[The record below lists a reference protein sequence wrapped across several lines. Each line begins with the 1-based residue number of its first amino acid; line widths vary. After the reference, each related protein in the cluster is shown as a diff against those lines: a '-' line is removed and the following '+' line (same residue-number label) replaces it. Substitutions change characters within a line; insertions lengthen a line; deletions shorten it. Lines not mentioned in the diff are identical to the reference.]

1 MQKNHKASYSVKTH
15 EGGTATP
22 HLSYL
27 QQLRRSVL
35 ACLLWEDQ
43 FYENGENIADR
54 ISYLASKVTAQQLSD
69 LAIEAKNNNLRHVPL
84 LLANLLVEY
93 HPEFDA
99 KPIIV
104 NVIRRADEL
113 TEFLA
118 IYWRNG
124 RKPVDN
130 QIKKALAKAFNQFNA
145 YQLAKYN
152 RDKAIKLRDVL
163 RICHPKPKD
172 DEQSAIFKKIIEGT
186 LESPDTW
193 EVALSAGANKK
204 DTFTRLLQEEKLG
217 YLALLRNLRNMD
229 EAGVDSQL
237 IKASIVFGKG
247 SDKIL
252 PFRYVAAARACPR
265 FEPELDTV
273 LQKNIT
279 LLPKLTGRTVVLVD
293 VSGSM
298 DCRLSNK
305 SDLTR
310 MDAACALASVI
321 HAQDLRV
328 FSFSNQLVECP
339 PRLGMAGVDAIRNSQ
354 LHGGTEL
361 GKALNQLH
369 HKIKYDRIIVITD
382 EQSAD
387 TVPNPQGKG
396 YMINVASF
404 KNGVGYGAWQH
415 IDGFS
420 ENVLR
425 WIYEIE
431 LNQNL
436 N

>member
-1 MQKNHKASYSVKTH
+1 MQKNHKASHTVKTH
-15 EGGTATP
+15 EGGNATP
-22 HLSYL
+22 QLNYV

-43 FYENGENIADR
+43 FYENGQAISDR
-54 ISYLASKVTAQQLSD
+54 ISYLAAKVTAQQLAD
-69 LAIEAKNNNLRHVPL
+69 LAIEAKNNNLRHIPL
-84 LLANLLVEY
+84 LLANLLIE
-93 HPEFDA
+93 HHADFDA
-99 KPIIV
+99 KPTII

-130 QIKKALAKAFNQFNA
+130 QIKKALASAFNQFNA

-172 DEQSAIFKKIIEGT
+172 DQQSAIFKKIIDGN

-193 EVALSAGANKK
+193 EVALSAGAGKK

-217 YLALLRNLRNMD
+217 YLALLRNLRNMHG
-229 EAGVDSQL
+229 ANVDLAL
-237 IKASIVFGKG
+237 IKEAILAGKG
-247 SDKIL
+247 ADKVL

-265 FEPELDTV
+265 FEPQLDAM
-273 LQKNIT
+273 LQKNIA
-279 LLPKLTGRTVVLVD
+279 LLPELKGRTVVLVD

-298 DCRLSNK
+298 DSLLSKK

-321 HAQDLRV
+321 NAEDLRV
-328 FSFSNQLVECP
+328 FSFSNNLVECP
-339 PRLGMAGVDAIRNSQ
+339 TRRGMAGIDAIRTSQ
-354 LHGGTEL
+354 PFGGTEL

-369 HKIKYDRIIVITD
+369 DKIKYDRIIVITD

-387 TVPNPQGKG
+387 RIPNPQSKG
-396 YMINVASF
+396 YIINVASY
-404 KNGVGYGAWQH
+404 KNGIGYGAWQR

-431 LNQNL
+431 HS
-436 N
+436 